1 MSNKIVFYH
10 AKNQKA
16 MKRIEAIIPS
26 NRLNLIVAAIEEMGV
41 SGITTIESKG
51 RGKAARPSLR
61 SSRGTSTQ
69 IAEYN
74 SLITIVTIVEDS
86 RANQIVDAILSVA
99 STGSNGDGKI
109 FISPV
114 DEVID
119 IQTKKKDSV

>member
-1 MSNKIVFYH
+1 
-10 AKNQKA
+10 
-16 MKRIEAIIPS
+16 MKRIETIIPS
-26 NRLNLIVAAIEEMGV
+26 NRLNLIVAAIEGIGV

-74 SLITIVTIVEDS
+74 SLVTIVTIVEDS
-86 RANQIVDAILSVA
+86 QADQIVDAILSVA
-99 STGSNGDGKI
+99 STGSKGDGKI

-119 IQTKKKDSV
+119 IQTKRKDTV